1 MEWNRKIIHPV
12 FLVPVDSKNFIFNCV
27 IRNPNNF
34 MQSFSKIVREYNISH
49 VMGHTVPSSSML
61 HSDIVER
68 LDFLSLN
75 SFTFALLHF
84 GNCHIRAGSREVSKE
99 RSHLKA
105 TFLSYPQQSKMN
117 SIMRSLTALFF
128 MVSQLQLCTGFVQ
141 IRTRALMKPI
151 AAFDFNSI
159 IVTAIEVAEKADDY
173 QYGAV
178 AAPAWALPLGA
189 VLVIAT
195 AAIPVLLKP
204 GEEV

>member
-1 MEWNRKIIHPV
+1 MRHLKSEQFYNVIPETSIRVQHLTRHGSYGSMFHVAQWTVTLWNGW
-12 FLVPVDSKNFIFNCV
+12 IFS
-27 IRNPNNF
+27 RSTLSPLTD
-34 MQSFSKIVREYNISH
+34 MH
-49 VMGHTVPSSSML
+49 V
-61 HSDIVER
+61 
-68 LDFLSLN
+68 
-75 SFTFALLHF
+75 
-84 GNCHIRAGSREVSKE
+84 GNCHTRGRSREVSEE
-99 RSHLKA
+99 RHHLKA
-105 TFLSYPQQSKMN
+105 ASLSYPQQSKMN
-117 SIMRSLTALFF
+117 SIIKSLTALFF
-128 MVSQLQLCTGFVQ
+128 IISQLQLCSGFVQ

-178 AAPAWALPLGA
+178 AAPGWALPLGA

>member
-1 MEWNRKIIHPV
+1 
-12 FLVPVDSKNFIFNCV
+12 
-27 IRNPNNF
+27 
-34 MQSFSKIVREYNISH
+34 
-49 VMGHTVPSSSML
+49 ML

-68 LDFLSLN
+68 LDFLFLN
-75 SFTFALLHF
+75 SFTLTDKHN
-84 GNCHIRAGSREVSKE
+84 GNCQTTGGPRVVSEK
-99 RSHLKA
+99 RHHLKA
-105 TFLSYPQQSKMN
+105 TSLSYPQHSKMN

-128 MVSQLQLCTGFVQ
+128 IISQLQLCTGFVQ